1 MGPSI
6 RARSSSSIGPGRA
19 SAGSGRR
26 PQPAIARRST
36 AAAAPAS
43 RFHGDRTEI
52 RTPKS
57 SVRVRPPR
65 TTTAAALTRTMMATS
80 SAVTSTAR
88 TRGQGKPMLT
98 ARSRYHGEV
107 PHKLL
112 LADDSVT
119 IQRVIEL
126 TFADEDVQVI
136 AVGNGADAI
145 DRVQRDRPDI
155 VLADVGMPERNGYEV
170 AQFIKG
176 TPALA
181 HIPVVL
187 LTGAFEPVDENRA
200 RAVGCDGV
208 LVKPFEPQ
216 IVISRVKDLLAGRQP
231 AGMWGASPPAQGPV
245 RQAPGGDFPKG
256 GAAGGAQSESLEAYF
271 DHLDAAFAGDTD
283 APAKP
288 ARPANEPVP
297 VSRRPAASGSAAP
310 TSKPGDPFADWDPDL
325 QGDPARPASAAE
337 PPIAFPRT
345 AAPQPAVQAAAVP
358 AAAPVPVA
366 PPMPVPS
373 LVDAFTALLS
383 AEQKTGLT
391 PSAATVPPLAPA
403 AASTPAVTDEMIE
416 TITARV
422 LARLSDASR
431 PTILDVAE
439 RLVREEIERIKSI
452 G

>member
-1 MGPSI
+1 MG
-6 RARSSSSIGPGRA
+6 A
-19 SAGSGRR
+19 
-26 PQPAIARRST
+26 
-36 AAAAPAS
+36 
-43 RFHGDRTEI
+43 
-52 RTPKS
+52 
-57 SVRVRPPR
+57 
-65 TTTAAALTRTMMATS
+65 
-80 SAVTSTAR
+80 
-88 TRGQGKPMLT
+88 
-98 ARSRYHGEV
+98 V

-176 TPALA
+176 TPAFA

-216 IVISRVKDLLAGRQP
+216 LVISRVKDLLAGKQP
-231 AGMWGASPPAQGPV
+231 AGMWAGTPAAQGPV
-245 RQAPGGDFPKG
+245 RQAPAADPG
-256 GAAGGAQSESLEAYF
+256 GAASDSLEAYF
-271 DHLDAAFAGDTD
+271 DHLDAAFGAGTD
-283 APAKP
+283 APA
-288 ARPANEPVP
+288 AVRPANDPIP
-297 VSRRPAASGSAAP
+297 LARRPPPAAP
-310 TSKPGDPFADWDPDL
+310 TTPRSGDPFADWDPDL
-325 QGDPARPASAAE
+325 QGDPARPAAQVRGSGELRAV
-337 PPIAFPRT
+337 PTPVQVP
-345 AAPQPAVQAAAVP
+345 VQAPPVQAPAVP
-358 AAAPVPVA
+358 AVPVA
-366 PPMPVPS
+366 APPPVQIPS

-383 AEQKTGLT
+383 AEQRVGLT
-391 PSAATVPPLAPA
+391 PSAATVPA
-403 AASTPAVTDEMIE
+403 AAGASAPVITDEMIE
-416 TITARV
+416 TVTARV

-452 G
+452 SK